1 MAKEICAKLFLES
14 IAFALAYTSRAYDL
28 SQLSVIV
35 HTTQCSAELIACH
48 V

>member
-28 SQLSVIV
+28 SPGAQPGFF
-35 HTTQCSAELIACH
+35 
-48 V
+48 